1 MSQAESLLNS
11 LSEEEI
17 AKFSNAAEKH
27 ITIGRDRII
36 VVPEELKRIA
46 VQFDHDVETVTFDC
60 VRYWDDVDM
69 STMKIYI
76 NYLLPNGARGS
87 YLAQNVEVDS
97 EVDTIMHFT
106 WTISSALTQVKGK
119 IKFLICINE
128 VDRVEGTEIRHWNS
142 ELNDELYVSEGL
154 EVSAMIVTQNRDVI
168 TQLLTR
174 MDEIESSGFAYTINL
189 IEKGVPALAIGG
201 APVLVQTDTTEIMAA
216 LDKGMIKLTFLLDMY
231 GGTPVTIFVNNI
243 SAMGSYICAY
253 VFEFMGITLIFML
266 EVSEGGFKLSVKNL
280 FSSNVT
286 SIDMSAFNTQGK
298 ITQTYAD
305 GSTDTTTVE
314 FDNYGTPVKITDG
327 NGNVTQLIW

>member
-154 EVSAMIVTQNRDVI
+154 EVSAMVVTQNRDVI

-174 MDEIESSGFAYTINL
+174 MDEIEALGFTPTINL
-189 IEKGVPALAIGG
+189 IEKNVPALTIGG
-201 APVLVQTDTTEIMAA
+201 APVLVQTDTTEMMS
-216 LDKGMIKLTFLLDMY
+216 LLNKGAVRLIFTLNMY
-231 GGTPVTIFVNNI
+231 GENIPVDIVVNAI
-243 SAMGSYICAY
+243 TAMGSNLCAY
-253 VFEFMGITLIFML
+253 MFNFEGVNLLFTM
-266 EVSEGGFKLSVKNL
+266 EVSQGGFSMAIKD
-280 FSSNVT
+280 FFAAAT
-286 SIDMSAFNTQGK
+286 SINMSAFDSEGK
-298 ITQTYAD
+298 ITQTYSD
-305 GSTDTTTVE
+305 GSSDITTVE
-314 FDNYGTPVKITDG
+314 FDGDGNPTKITDG
-327 NGNVTQLIW
+327 NGNVTQLTW